1 MNIYYIND
9 DEEPKEDS
17 NNPTKEKV
25 EKAPE
30 EPQQP
35 PTPEHPKNNNKKII
49 IALLIGLV
57 IGVIGFFSYKH
68 LQNDNIPEVVVVD
81 SCIATT
87 NSDIYE
93 YYKNS
98 VVMIK
103 HRYGIQVR
111 INGGEPIVFEEYYV
125 PNFEF
130 YATGFFIDDKGKIVT
145 NRHVVQPSY
154 PYPDEMQ
161 TVFKNLKIKIASNLA
176 KDTDPSDY
184 KEKIYQILRGE
195 ILDQDTHES
204 SDLDS
209 LDLDNIE
216 PTIVEYFTNADIDV
230 EPVSLELQV
239 MPHDGDQWI
248 DCKIL
253 KTAEDYAI
261 DLAIIENVNKVSS
274 SSLSNIPTIDKA
286 MINDTTIRP
295 GTKAIMIGFP
305 MGMNL
310 ANTNDGK
317 IKVQMYEGD
326 INKESDG
333 IKFQYSIPATQGAS
347 GAPVFNSC
355 GHLIAVNFSGY
366 DQQGFNFGIVAKHV
380 YELLNK

>member
-17 NNPTKEKV
+17 NNPTKETV

-30 EPQQP
+30 YPQQP

-49 IALLIGLV
+49 IALLIGLI

-195 ILDQDTHES
+195 IIDQDTHES

-274 SSLSNIPTIDKA
+274 TRLSNIPTIDKA